1 MMATIRA
8 RLFGL
13 VGVAM
18 LPAIAILA
26 YDEYLFRQQVF
37 RKIQE
42 DAYRVVA
49 LVGQQIQAEISETG
63 RRCRLLERLPEIR
76 AMDGS
81 SSAVLAKILR
91 ESPQYTNV
99 AIADATGRVVSSAL
113 PFTGEVSVRDTA
125 ARVGSDST
133 WPAGTNK
140 SSLTPLASV
149 APPIVDWEEAKV
161 TRNGGLHAER
171 IQPAQVRKSGESE
184 STTGHRRDHGSA
196 VTRSVSASGAVQ
208 RHTT

>member
-26 YDEYLFRQQVF
+26 YDECLFRQQVF

-42 DAYRVVA
+42 DAYRIVA

-63 RRCRLLERLPEIR
+63 RRCRLLERLPEIQT
-76 AMDGS
+76 MDQS
-81 SSAVLAKILR
+81 SGAVLAEILR

-113 PFTGEVSVRDTA
+113 PFAGEVSARDTA
-125 ARVGSDST
+125 VRVGSDST
-133 WPAGTNK
+133 
-140 SSLTPLASV
+140 
-149 APPIVDWEEAKV
+149 
-161 TRNGGLHAER
+161 
-171 IQPAQVRKSGESE
+171 
-184 STTGHRRDHGSA
+184 
-196 VTRSVSASGAVQ
+196 
-208 RHTT
+208 